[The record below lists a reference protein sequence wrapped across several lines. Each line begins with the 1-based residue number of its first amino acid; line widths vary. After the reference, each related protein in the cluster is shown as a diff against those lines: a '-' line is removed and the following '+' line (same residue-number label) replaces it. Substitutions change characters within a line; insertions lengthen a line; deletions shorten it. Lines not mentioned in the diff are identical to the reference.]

1 MSGLHHSFY
10 VIEASLLADP
20 EYGVNFLLPIW
31 SMANVAQGG
40 AGLAV
45 FLKTKNAAIRKIAIP
60 ASLTAF
66 LGIVEPVMFGV
77 NLKLARPFIGASIGG
92 AIGGIRRLHTRC
104 GKLLRIVRHPDDF
117 NHSPLGPPISFI
129 I

>member
-1 MSGLHHSFY
+1 MITGFAAIFMMGPVSLFIGHLMSESLGFVYQYAGAAAGFLFGGLYSLIVLSGLHHSFY

-45 FLKTKNAAIRKIAIP
+45 FLKTKNANVKRLQFP
-60 ASLTAF
+60 LRSPPFWGSSNPSCSAST
-66 LGIVEPVMFGV
+66 
-77 NLKLARPFIGASIGG
+77 
-92 AIGGIRRLHTRC
+92 
-104 GKLLRIVRHPDDF
+104 
-117 NHSPLGPPISFI
+117 
-129 I
+129 